1 MSQEKVNKYKE
12 QKANRKQ
19 ILKKEKRNRML
30 AKIGAGIC
38 GLAIVG
44 LFGFSIWSSAVN
56 KPQDAAINPTAIEE
70 YLQEL
75 QTQ

>member
-30 AKIGAGIC
+30 AKIGACIC

-44 LFGFSIWSSAVN
+44 LFGYSVWSSAVN
-56 KPQDAAINPTAIEE
+56 KPQSATINPMAIEE
-70 YLQEL
+70 YMQSV
-75 QTQ
+75 QSQ